1 MSSPSKLPVFLQ
13 RASYR
18 QRRLRDAAKLI
29 PFLGV
34 ILWVMPLVWPH
45 DTPDARIGSQ
55 GLIYIFGVWVVLIV
69 LTALLASRIRSDD
82 PAASE
87 GAETK

>member
-1 MSSPSKLPVFLQ
+1 MSGQSKLPVFLQ

-29 PFLGV
+29 PFLGI
-34 ILWVMPLVWPH
+34 ILWVIPLAWSK
-45 DTPDARIGSQ
+45 DTADAQIGSN

-69 LTALLASRIRSDD
+69 LTALLASRIRADD
-82 PAASE
+82 PEGSE
-87 GAETK
+87 DAVNK